1 MAYPKQAKQE
11 DPNAD
16 ARTTAPAAPTTQ
28 RVIPPQTPG
37 VRGGAPRLTQ
47 KVYPQRQNWQ
57 GAAAGRGA
65 AGSLPTPSP
74 LTLPQTQEQ
83 IGSFV
88 AEVKNRLDKVMAG
101 KPEVMARNPRFWA
114 MYQQMPEPVATMLA
128 RRAHADQILGA
139 GPVAD
144 YMRWLEGMNG

>member
-1 MAYPKQAKQE
+1 MAYPKQPKQE

-16 ARTTAPAAPTTQ
+16 ARVTAPVAPSTQ

-57 GAAAGRGA
+57 GASVGKGTPGR
-65 AGSLPTPSP
+65 LPVSSP

-88 AEVKNRLDKVMAG
+88 GQVKSWADGIIANR
-101 KPEVMARNPRFWA
+101 PEVMARNPRFWA
-114 MYQQMPEPVATMLA
+114 MYQQMPEPVATLLA
-128 RRAHADQILGA
+128 RRAHADQILGS

-144 YMRWLEGMNG
+144 YMRWLEGENG